1 VLTPAALESG
11 AIVECDAIALLEQI
25 EDGEIDH
32 KVLAVPRGCDAR
44 ADDAVVAQLRTFI
57 TGVFAH
63 VQDKRIELGRLRD
76 RSAAEEYVMK
86 CRESPRPD

>member
-1 VLTPAALESG
+1 V
-11 AIVECDAIALLEQI
+11 I
-25 EDGEIDH
+25 
-32 KVLAVPRGCDAR
+32 
-44 ADDAVVAQLRTFI
+44 AQLRTFI